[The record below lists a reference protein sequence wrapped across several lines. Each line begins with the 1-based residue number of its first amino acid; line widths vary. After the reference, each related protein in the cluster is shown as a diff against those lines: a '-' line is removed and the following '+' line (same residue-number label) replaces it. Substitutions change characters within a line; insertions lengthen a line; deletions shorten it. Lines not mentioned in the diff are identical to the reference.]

1 MSRDSSMKFTP
12 ASQGDSYDKMSDC
25 AHCLKAP
32 KKKPFPVCSACQEIS
47 FCSKEC
53 QTKAWPLH
61 KTVCQMRKNTVRA
74 MADAPSSPTFPP
86 FAIRKRLLTDFIEI
100 HECSFQSAFSSALIL
115 EGGID
120 NFPYTDRAILV
131 FLTYRSDCNENASVA
146 YSVEGAIW
154 VTLAQ
159 INAMNGSRL
168 TSLSTPMED
177 AMESKVRA
185 KVVGFRG
192 MLSVLFKIED
202 YTVRESYPQVH
213 KLGDIGALHRQ
224 HIATLDHTKWVSRV
238 QQFVRDGLVM
248 RAPGEQALL
257 MQLGKMKLIKGK
269 WVWVQ
274 LTKAELL
281 QYGYPSD
288 FRGLLF

>member
-1 MSRDSSMKFTP
+1 ME
-12 ASQGDSYDKMSDC
+12 
-25 AHCLKAP
+25 
-32 KKKPFPVCSACQEIS
+32 V
-47 FCSKEC
+47 
-53 QTKAWPLH
+53 
-61 KTVCQMRKNTVRA
+61 
-74 MADAPSSPTFPP
+74 
-86 FAIRKRLLTDFIEI
+86 

-120 NFPYTDRAILV
+120 NFSYTDRAILV
-131 FLTYRSDCNENASVA
+131 FLRYRANCNEDPSIA
-146 YSVEGAIW
+146 YSVEGALW
-154 VTLAQ
+154 VTLAE
-159 INAMNGSRL
+159 INAINGSRL
-168 TSLSTPMED
+168 TSLSSPMED
-177 AMESKVRA
+177 AMESRVRS

-213 KLGDIGALHRQ
+213 TPGDIGALHRQ